1 MRLTRT
7 SATELTIT
15 GNIKTTADYLAIRK
29 LVTELVDA
37 GASALTLRINES
49 LSMPSSVIGFFVK
62 LVNRDKIRVSML
74 IEDPRLLELLD
85 ELSLAELFGARQAP
99 GASRNE

>member
-29 LVTELVDA
+29 LVTALVDG
-37 GASALTLRINES
+37 GASALSPAASSKTLS
-49 LSMPSSVIGFFVK
+49 CS
-62 LVNRDKIRVSML
+62 
-74 IEDPRLLELLD
+74 
-85 ELSLAELFGARQAP
+85 
-99 GASRNE
+99 

>member
-1 MRLTRT
+1 MQLTRT

-37 GASALTLRINES
+37 GASSLTLRINES

-62 LVNRDKIRVSML
+62 LVNRDKVRVSML
-74 IEDPRLLELLD
+74 IEDHRLLELLE
-85 ELSLAELFGARQAP
+85 ELSLAEPFGARLLPP
-99 GASRNE
+99 GR

>member
-74 IEDPRLLELLD
+74 IEDPRLLELLE
-85 ELSLAELFGARQAP
+85 ELSLAELFGARQTP
-99 GASRNE
+99 GAFRSE

>member
-1 MRLTRT
+1 MQLART

-37 GASALTLRINES
+37 GARSLTLTINES

-62 LVNRDKIRVSML
+62 LINRDKVPVTML
-74 IEDPRLLELLD
+74 IQDPRLLELLE
-85 ELSLAELFGARQAP
+85 ELSLGEMFGARRA
-99 GASRNE
+99 